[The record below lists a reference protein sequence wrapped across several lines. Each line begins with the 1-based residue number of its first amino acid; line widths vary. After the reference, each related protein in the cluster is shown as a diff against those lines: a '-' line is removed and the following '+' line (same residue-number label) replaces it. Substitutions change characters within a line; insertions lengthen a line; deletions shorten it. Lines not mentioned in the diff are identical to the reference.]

1 MASKSAFSIGGRV
14 VDCFRS
20 SLTPKT
26 IEGLICM
33 QNWLLGNDITEDIDD
48 CTIEN
53 YEFYEGVEKEHER
66 TATSKANAC
75 PPPPSRTKPKRKG
88 TDAGPIDV

>member
-1 MASKSAFSIGGRV
+1 MASESAFSTGGRV

-26 IEGLICM
+26 VEGLICM
-33 QNWLLGNDITEDIDD
+33 QNWLLGNDIAENIDD

-53 YEFYEGVEKEHER
+53 YEFYEGVELGIYICKF
-66 TATSKANAC
+66 
-75 PPPPSRTKPKRKG
+75 
-88 TDAGPIDV
+88 